1 MDVDPTT
8 AKYSSTPSVLIVQ
21 TNNATFG
28 FTAESEQQF
37 AISRLRAIE
46 HGRSVV
52 HVSTVGVS
60 GFVAPDGSVG
70 QTSALF
76 TARASRGTAARA
88 PA

>member
-1 MDVDPTT
+1 MLV
-8 AKYSSTPSVLIVQ
+8 VQ

-28 FTAESEQQF
+28 YTAESEQQL

-60 GFVAPDGSVG
+60 ALHHAPTELRTRQDLVVHR
-70 QTSALF
+70 
-76 TARASRGTAARA
+76 RAAAWRV
-88 PA
+88 PCPRRP